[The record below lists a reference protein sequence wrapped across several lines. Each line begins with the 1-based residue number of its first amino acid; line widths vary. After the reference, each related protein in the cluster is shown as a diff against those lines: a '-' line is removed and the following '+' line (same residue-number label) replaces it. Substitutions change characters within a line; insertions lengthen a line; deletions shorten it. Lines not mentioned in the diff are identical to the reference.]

1 MPPYPLSI
9 LSIFDAADPPGLG
22 PASRASR
29 LGQQELESRLEAA
42 LNAVD
47 LPPIDKTAVRATA
60 LLWHDYLEESH
71 ALSQG
76 LHTPTGSFLHG
87 MMHRREPDYTNAK
100 YWFHRVGQHPAYH
113 EISRAALPLLTRHAV
128 PELVTQL
135 VPNGLWDPFAFI
147 DAVAQAEAQPEDP
160 QRALLVTLQQIEFD
174 SLLRSVFP

>member
-1 MPPYPLSI
+1 MPSDPLSI
-9 LSIFDAADPPGLG
+9 LSLFNVADPPDLG
-22 PASRASR
+22 PTSRASR
-29 LGQQELESRLEAA
+29 LAQQELEGRLEAA
-42 LNAVD
+42 FSALD
-47 LPPIDKTAVRATA
+47 LPPTDKTAVRAAA

-87 MMHRREPDYTNAK
+87 IMHRREPDYTNAK

-113 EISRAALPLLTRHAV
+113 EISRLAFPLLTRQAV

-147 DAVAQAEAQPEDP
+147 DAVAQAESHPEDP
-160 QRALLVTLQQIEFD
+160 QRAVLVKLQQIEFD